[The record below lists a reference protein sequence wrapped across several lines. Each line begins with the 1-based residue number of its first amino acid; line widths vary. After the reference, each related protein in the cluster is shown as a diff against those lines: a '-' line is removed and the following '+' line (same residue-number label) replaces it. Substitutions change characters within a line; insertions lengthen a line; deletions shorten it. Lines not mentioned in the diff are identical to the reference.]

1 MNSGTTITE
10 RMIRERAPELGAR
23 QAVARRGYR
32 MRRLK
37 SCGGR
42 VMNVGVMLGRGGRTG
57 LGLACLTLL
66 AAGHANAQTA
76 TTCPVTYQQLQRALR
91 ESVHASGGPENGGL
105 PVNEWA
111 AVVDRAGAVCA
122 IARSGAKA
130 GDQWLGSRAIAV
142 EKAGTANSFD
152 LDKFAISTAN
162 LWAASQPGGYLYGAN
177 VSNPAV
183 PVDLYAGP
191 LSRWGTESDPLV
203 GETVGGVIDFGG
215 GLGLYDGR
223 GVVGGLGASGN
234 TSCAD
239 HNIAWR
245 IREKLHLDKVPN
257 GPSPQH
263 NDEIIYDVGVNGKSK
278 SGWGHPACGG
288 LGAEQVAEKI
298 HSGVASV
305 HVASTGTRRSH

>member
-1 MNSGTTITE
+1 MKFSKLL
-10 RMIRERAPELGAR
+10 RRCYS
-23 QAVARRGYR
+23 AV
-32 MRRLK
+32 
-37 SCGGR
+37 
-42 VMNVGVMLGRGGRTG
+42 T
-57 LGLACLTLL
+57 LAGCVLL
-66 AAGHANAQTA
+66 AGQALAGNPTR
-76 TTCPVTYQQLQRALR
+76 CPVTYQQLEQALR

-111 AVVDRAGAVCA
+111 AVVNRAGTVCA
-122 IARSGAKA
+122 VARSGAKA
-130 GDQWLGSRAIAV
+130 TDQWLGSHAVAI
-142 EKAGTANSFD
+142 EKADTANAFD
-152 LDKFAISTAN
+152 LDRYAISTAN

-191 LSRWGTESDPLV
+191 ISRWGTASDPLI

-215 GLGLYDGR
+215 GLGLYDKS

-245 IREKLHLDKVPN
+245 IRERLHLDKVPN

-263 NDEIIYDVGVNGKSK
+263 NDAIVYDVGPSGKSE
-278 SGWGHPACGG
+278 SGWGHPRCGG
-288 LGAEQVAEKI
+288 LGAARIAQAI
-298 HSGVASV
+298 HSGVIAV
-305 HVASTGTRRSH
+305 AVASAGKGSTPLR

>member
-1 MNSGTTITE
+1 MSVGALLSRGCWKGLVLIGLTFVI
-10 RMIRERAPELGAR
+10 APKVS
-23 QAVARRGYR
+23 AV
-32 MRRLK
+32 
-37 SCGGR
+37 
-42 VMNVGVMLGRGGRTG
+42 TP
-57 LGLACLTLL
+57 T
-66 AAGHANAQTA
+66 Q
-76 TTCPVTYQQLQRALR
+76 CPVTYQQLQRALR
-91 ESVHASGGPENGGL
+91 ESVHASGGPQNGGL

-130 GDQWLGSRAIAV
+130 GDQWLGSRAIAA
-142 EKAGTANSFD
+142 EKANTANAFD
-152 LDKFAISTAN
+152 LDKFAISTAQ

-191 LSRWGTESDPLV
+191 LSRWGTPSDPLV

-215 GLGLYDGR
+215 GLGLYDSH

-245 IREKLHLDKVPN
+245 IRQKLHLDRVPN
-257 GPSPQH
+257 GPSPRH
-263 NDEIIYDVGVNGKSK
+263 DDGIIYDVGANGKSK
-278 SGWGHPACGG
+278 SGWGHPECGG
-288 LGAEQVAEKI
+288 LGAPQIAQQI
-298 HSGVASV
+298 HSGTVSSAMPSVAKS
-305 HVASTGTRRSH
+305 SGPLR

>member
-1 MNSGTTITE
+1 M
-10 RMIRERAPELGAR
+10 RE
-23 QAVARRGYR
+23 Q
-32 MRRLK
+32 
-37 SCGGR
+37 R
-42 VMNVGVMLGRGGRTG
+42 VGKESQRGGIPLEGIAVNATKLLKG
-57 LGLACLTLL
+57 FALTCLAVV
-66 AAGHANAQTA
+66 AAEAGAA
-76 TTCPVTYQQLQRALR
+76 TPTECPVTYQQLENALR

-152 LDKFAISTAN
+152 LDNFAISTAQ

-183 PVDLYAGP
+183 AVDLYAGP
-191 LSRWGTESDPLV
+191 LSRWGTAADPLN

-215 GLGLYDGR
+215 GLGLYDGK

-263 NDEIIYDVGVNGKSK
+263 NDEIIYDVGANGKSA

-288 LGAEQVAEKI
+288 LGAPRIAQQIHAGVTHAAAVSLAKRDEKL
-298 HSGVASV
+298 
-305 HVASTGTRRSH
+305 R

>member
-1 MNSGTTITE
+1 
-10 RMIRERAPELGAR
+10 
-23 QAVARRGYR
+23 
-32 MRRLK
+32 
-37 SCGGR
+37 
-42 VMNVGVMLGRGGRTG
+42 
-57 LGLACLTLL
+57 
-66 AAGHANAQTA
+66 
-76 TTCPVTYQQLQRALR
+76 VTYQQLERALR

-111 AVVDRAGAVCA
+111 AVVDRSGAVCA

-191 LSRWGTESDPLV
+191 LSRWGTQSDPLV

-215 GLGLYDGR
+215 GLGLYDAK

-245 IREKLHLDKVPN
+245 IRESLHLDKVPN
-257 GPSPQH
+257 GPSPH
-263 NDEIIYDVGVNGKSK
+263 HDDGIIYDVGPNGKSK
-278 SGWGHPACGG
+278 SGWGHPECGG
-288 LGAEQVAEKI
+288 LGASQIAQAIHAGTVSVAL
-298 HSGVASV
+298 ASMPRGN
-305 HVASTGTRRSH
+305 SRRLR

>member
-1 MNSGTTITE
+1 MKI
-10 RMIRERAPELGAR
+10 APNVAALLSLSRWVGFVLTCLAFMAGEAH
-23 QAVARRGYR
+23 AV
-32 MRRLK
+32 
-37 SCGGR
+37 
-42 VMNVGVMLGRGGRTG
+42 TP
-57 LGLACLTLL
+57 T
-66 AAGHANAQTA
+66 Q
-76 TTCPVTYQQLQRALR
+76 CPVTYQQLERALH

-152 LDKFAISTAN
+152 LDTFAISTAQ
-162 LWAASQPGGYLYGAN
+162 LWAASQPGGSLYGAN
-177 VSNPAV
+177 VSSPAV
-183 PVDLYAGP
+183 AIDLYAGP
-191 LSRWGTESDPLV
+191 LSSWGTQSDPLN
-203 GETVGGVIDFGG
+203 GETVGGVIVFGG
-215 GLGLYDGR
+215 GLGLYDGKE
-223 GVVGGLGASGN
+223 VVGGLGASGN

-263 NDEIIYDVGVNGKSK
+263 NDEIIYDVGPDGKSA
-278 SGWGHPACGG
+278 SGWGHPECGG
-288 LGAEQVAEKI
+288 LGAPQIAQEI
-298 HSGVASV
+298 HAGITRA
-305 HVASTGTRRSH
+305 ASTPSAPKDGHAARNASQAH